1 MARLSSRELALERR
15 KALTTAGKKKHPL
28 LYQQVRIAFVRPT
41 MPVRRALTQIQLRRP
56 LHTLQLP
63 SL

>member
-15 KALTTAGKKKHPL
+15 KALTTAGKRHPL
-28 LYQQVRIAFVRPT
+28 LYQQVRIAFGRPV
-41 MPVRRALTQIQLRRP
+41 MPARRAPMQTQLRLPLQRP
-56 LHTLQLP
+56 QPP